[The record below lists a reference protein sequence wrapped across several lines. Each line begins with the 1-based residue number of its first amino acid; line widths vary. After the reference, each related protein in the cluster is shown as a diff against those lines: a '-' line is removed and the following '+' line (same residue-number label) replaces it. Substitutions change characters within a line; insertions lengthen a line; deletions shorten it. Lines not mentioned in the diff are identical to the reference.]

1 MLSIGDRVRVYARAE
16 MSYFK
21 WVRKV
26 FRKKY
31 RVKGWVVGATRRQLG
46 TYVGTQDIFNSL
58 DGDDAPA
65 YLHVTGTVF
74 VYRVTLGLMRK
85 PFDVLP
91 CDLTLLEKVPHE

>member
-1 MLSIGDRVRVYARAE
+1 MLSIGDRVRVHARAE
-16 MSYFK
+16 MGYLK
-21 WVRKV
+21 RVRKV

-31 RVKGWVVGATRRQLG
+31 RVKGWVVGATRRQRG
-46 TYVGTQDIFNSL
+46 TYMGTHNIFNSL
-58 DGDDAPA
+58 DGDGVPA

-91 CDLTLLEKVPHE
+91 CDLILLEN